1 MATTIDDKISLFT
14 KVIFEKLENEYG
26 EKKQRLI
33 ERYEAEKSAVEAKLK
48 KKLEERISEASRDA
62 NVKKDH
68 MVSKAKAEAHFE
80 VLRKREELLER
91 LYDEIREKIRHFLD
105 TPEYLEFLKD
115 ALIRVTS
122 RFPRDEKVY
131 YILTPDD
138 FRKHEQ
144 EIRSFLQSLKP
155 EGEFEV
161 VIGDSGMLGGVI
173 ARSQTGRIEVD
184 LSFETLLRENRA
196 RLVQLLFSQIGLEV

>member
-33 ERYEAEKSAVEAKLK
+33 ERYEAEKSAIEAKLK

-105 TPEYLEFLKD
+105 TPDYLEFLKG

-161 VIGDSGMLGGVI
+161 VIGDSNMLGGVI
-173 ARSQTGRIEVD
+173 ARSQSGRIEVD

-196 RLVQLLFSQIGLEV
+196 RLAQLLFSQLGLEV